1 MLKIILICFDFSD
14 KNIYKQPWNF
24 AWHLINS
31 IKKQGNKVIVITDT
45 SDNKSVAEDFK
56 IHSVSK
62 SLYYQRKFSSE
73 VENIVSDIQPDL
85 ILYMSGFTDVFRPFL
100 FKTFKYPVIPI
111 IGSPIYRLRDL
122 AHLNFREWL
131 KHFNYLK
138 YGLLSAVIPLNFLK
152 LTFSNKKV
160 VGLIT
165 LSPENFEI
173 FSKTFGKRLDVLLI
187 PPPIH
192 PDFLKTSIQ
201 NNSIPPNK
209 ILYFG
214 PPLSF
219 RGFDT
224 LLHAVHIL
232 NSKYPYKNLELLLLS
247 RVDKAHLA
255 VEEKELLHMIEK
267 LKLDKITKIY
277 SGLLKREDI
286 INHLLNA
293 SIVVLP
299 FKYVM
304 SEVPLVNI
312 EAAAIGRPVI
322 STKMPSINK
331 YTNLYGGLTVTP
343 NNPQKLAN
351 AIETILF
358 SESPI
363 NYKKISE
370 NFRKS
375 YPPIENGTQSILE
388 LLKKHSHSNYE
399 N

>member
-31 IKKQGNKVIVITDT
+31 LKKQGNKVFVITDT
-45 SDNKSVAEDFK
+45 YENNSLAKDFE
-56 IHSVSK
+56 ILSVSNT
-62 SLYYQRKFSSE
+62 LYQKRKFSRE
-73 VENIVSDIQPDL
+73 VENIVSDIQPNI

-100 FKTFKYPVIPI
+100 FKSFKYPVIPI

-122 AHLNFREWL
+122 AHLSFREWL
-131 KHFNYLK
+131 KHFRYIR
-138 YGLLSAVIPLNFLK
+138 YGLLSALIPLNFLK
-152 LTFSNKKV
+152 LTFFKKKV
-160 VGLIT
+160 VALVT

-173 FSKTFGKRLDVLLI
+173 FSKIFGKKLDVLLI

-192 PDFLKTSIQ
+192 SDFLKVSVP
-201 NNSIPPNK
+201 NNKKISDK

-224 LLHAVHIL
+224 LLQAVHIL
-232 NSKYPYKNLELLLLS
+232 KSKYPHKNLELILLS

-255 VEEKELLHMIEK
+255 EEEKEMLNMIEK
-267 LKLDKITKIY
+267 LNLEEITKIY
-277 SGLLKREDI
+277 SGLLTRKEI

-293 SIVVLP
+293 NIVVLP

-312 EAAAIGRPVI
+312 EAAALGRPVI
-322 STKMPSINK
+322 STKLPSINQ
-331 YTNLYGGLTVTP
+331 YTKMLGGQTVSP

-351 AIETILF
+351 AMEKFLLMGG
-358 SESPI
+358 PI
-363 NYKKISE
+363 NYKEISE
-370 NFRKS
+370 NFRKT
-375 YPPIENGTQSILE
+375 YPPIENGTQLILE
-388 LLKKHSHSNYE
+388 LLRKRYNSNYE